1 LKGRRIKVPLS
12 SPMASLGSGESG
24 SIRKIV
30 SMAIFGLALAA
41 RIWEMV
47 DTGVDRY
54 GDSYHHWLVSY
65 LTAKNGYAY
74 ISFKEGMKIVW
85 LPLYHYLNAFLMN
98 LTGIYDLTVP
108 HALNLVFGSLT
119 CVVIYWIVKRLGG
132 GEGLGI
138 FAASALALQP
148 WFMNLNTLALTET
161 LSCFLIVLAIYY
173 YILEKPVHFIVPLIL
188 AMLTRYEAWFFA
200 ALLLAIAVFARRF
213 GIGRLVPMA
222 LCAGAVVSGWCLWSY
237 ANTSDPIAWYRMQFT
252 MTGWDIRY
260 FYGAGAFN
268 LSRIKNFFTMALDM
282 TSWLFPIGLV
292 AGLLKRRREIRLVAA
307 LELAFLSYLALQA
320 LMGGLLPEPKYL
332 IYVFPLNSILLA
344 SIPEGIKLDRSI
356 MKKAIIAAFFLSTI
370 LLPLRELWVFPV
382 KTYIVKPELEA
393 GLALS
398 GLYKGGHIISDS
410 PTVIYYSKIDPGRF
424 HPSVQIHWYAKGWSR
439 ERLKEWYL
447 KNDIRYMVWQNASY
461 SSLWWLYPE
470 LSSGRDRIDLT
481 DPKVPIGYFAEYT
494 KTHRFR
500 DRVVA
505 IHIYRIVPY

>member
-1 LKGRRIKVPLS
+1 
-12 SPMASLGSGESG
+12 
-24 SIRKIV
+24 
-30 SMAIFGLALAA
+30 
-41 RIWEMV
+41 
-47 DTGVDRY
+47 
-54 GDSYHHWLVSY
+54 
-65 LTAKNGYAY
+65 
-74 ISFKEGMKIVW
+74 
-85 LPLYHYLNAFLMN
+85 
-98 LTGIYDLTVP
+98 
-108 HALNLVFGSLT
+108 
-119 CVVIYWIVKRLGG
+119 
-132 GEGLGI
+132 
-138 FAASALALQP
+138 
-148 WFMNLNTLALTET
+148 
-161 LSCFLIVLAIYY
+161 
-173 YILEKPVHFIVPLIL
+173 
-188 AMLTRYEAWFFA
+188 
-200 ALLLAIAVFARRF
+200 
-213 GIGRLVPMA
+213 
-222 LCAGAVVSGWCLWSY
+222 
-237 ANTSDPIAWYRMQFT
+237 MQFT

-260 FYGAGAFN
+260 FYGARAFN

-292 AGLLKRRREIRLVAA
+292 AGLLKRKREIRLVAA

-320 LMGGLLPEPKYL
+320 LMGGLFPEPKYL

-356 MKKAIIAAFFLSTI
+356 MKKAIIAAFLLSTI